1 MNDMRGINKLIETVT
16 AAGLAA
22 LIGAWHQHRQ
32 NFAEAPRQPHLTP
45 AGFAASAMP
54 VGVAASA
61 VAAGSAGGAHVL
73 TPDILEPPAPAKK
86 HLSVLD
92 APAGPE
98 ILNLRSDAQSPA
110 PEYIQAVSEVARED
124 GLRKADNLAQIIAF
138 ARDDMRAHPQEPV
151 SDEAV
156 DADWFQRWRH
166 EAENVGNAE
175 VQRLWGRALATEV
188 RQPGAL
194 HLQTLDFVRNISVED
209 SDVIARTLQLTIDS
223 QIILKD
229 DNTLRECGV
238 TDDDLNLLED
248 LGVISASEASER
260 HGLTCSLSDKEPY
273 RSLSLTGRACLV
285 VSADE
290 LPVEMHLAGIR
301 LTRTG
306 RDLLHLAVLE
316 EPPAAYVLAVAD
328 AIKAT
333 GCYVSLAQKAV
344 KADGSIHFINAEA
357 L

>member
-1 MNDMRGINKLIETVT
+1 MNELRGINKLIETVT
-16 AAGLAA
+16 AAGLAS
-22 LIGAWHQHRQ
+22 LIGAWHHHRQ
-32 NFAEAPRQPHLTP
+32 AVPDKERPTRLTLGANG
-45 AGFAASAMP
+45 AGK
-54 VGVAASA
+54 
-61 VAAGSAGGAHVL
+61 L

-86 HLSVLD
+86 HMAVLD

-98 ILNLRSDAQSPA
+98 ILNLKGGAQPPA
-110 PEYIQAVSEVARED
+110 PTYVQAITEVARED

-156 DADWFQRWRH
+156 DADWFQRWRG

-175 VQRLWGRALATEV
+175 VQRLWARALATEV

-194 HLQTLDFVRNISVED
+194 HLQTLDFVRNITVED
-209 SDVIARTLQLTIDS
+209 SDVIARTLQLAIDS
-223 QIILKD
+223 QIILND
-229 DNTLRECGV
+229 DATLRECGV

-248 LGVISASEASER
+248 LGVISGSEPSER
-260 HGLTCSLSDKEPY
+260 HGITCNLSDEAPY
-273 RSLSLTGRACLV
+273 HSLSLTGRACLV
-285 VSADE
+285 ISADD

-306 RDLLHLAVLE
+306 RDLLHLAVLD

-328 AIKAT
+328 AIKAK
-333 GCYVSLAQKAV
+333 GCYVSLAQKAIN
-344 KADGSIHFINAEA
+344 ADGSMHFINAEA